1 MHGRCV
7 SRCYRRQLADS
18 PSASQ
23 ASVPEETW
31 HDPRTE
37 DRRLLVDVDSVSRPV
52 REAAAESREGA
63 DGQRDRQIYGHG
75 AHAATVRARTSGETS
90 QKRSPQTPKRPGR
103 EPVTVC
109 TAVRS
114 PREPRGNPRGPSRT
128 STALRDCVAAGARAG
143 ERKHELE
150 HGAGFD
156 DVIVSSRRRG
166 GCCRWQML
174 RRSADMV
181 FSSSGRATEVGARPC
196 SAARCGV
203 VLDYIPRLAR
213 DTARNTRH
221 ELGCVRV
228 ARAICVILW
237 VRASEC
243 TSKHWP
249 LWCTRRFAGLCLTVA
264 SQCWASRDERRPWR
278 GTMTSYVCVRLRELG
293 RTRARVGL
301 ALGKV
306 TRRPYRRTAYCD
318 LYSALRVQCQY
329 VAHGWPGGMH
339 CSCRGGAMTSIVL
352 TGSAPGVES
361 CFVRHGTRCRST
373 TVRS

>member
-114 PREPRGNPRGPSRT
+114 PREPRGNAGGPSRT
-128 STALRDCVAAGARAG
+128 LEQCSPGLCGGRCAG

-150 HGAGFD
+150 DGAGD

-166 GCCRWQML
+166 ACCRWQML

-181 FSSSGRATEVGARPC
+181 FPGPGRATEVRARPC
-196 SAARCGV
+196 SAAFLITFQGLRETQRGTLAMSSDAFGLRVPSASSCGCGRANV
-203 VLDYIPRLAR
+203 RA
-213 DTARNTRH
+213 NTGH
-221 ELGCVRV
+221 CGVRV
-228 ARAICVILW
+228 ASPACV
-237 VRASEC
+237 
-243 TSKHWP
+243 
-249 LWCTRRFAGLCLTVA
+249 
-264 SQCWASRDERRPWR
+264 
-278 GTMTSYVCVRLRELG
+278 
-293 RTRARVGL
+293 
-301 ALGKV
+301 
-306 TRRPYRRTAYCD
+306 
-318 LYSALRVQCQY
+318 
-329 VAHGWPGGMH
+329 
-339 CSCRGGAMTSIVL
+339 
-352 TGSAPGVES
+352 
-361 CFVRHGTRCRST
+361 
-373 TVRS
+373 